1 MKSNFQYSALE
12 NIPKAFDILKDPPK
26 KLYCVGDIK
35 LLRAPLKVAIIGTRR
50 PTPYSKQHTIA
61 LARELAKNGAVIVSG
76 GALGVDIIA
85 QENALP
91 KTIMLSP
98 CSLDFVYPTNN
109 HKVIQEIAQ
118 NGLIL
123 SEYEKDF
130 MPVKGSFLARNR
142 LVIAL
147 SDAVIIPQADLKS
160 GSMSSARLAQK
171 YQKPLFVLP
180 QRLNESDGTN
190 ELLEKGQAQGIF
202 NIQNFINTLLKDH
215 HLKEMPEKKDE
226 FLEYCAKNPS
236 YEEAYLKFGDKLLE
250 YELLGKIKRINHIV
264 VLA

>member
-1 MKSNFQYSALE
+1 MKSGFQYHVLE
-12 NIPKAFDILKDPPK
+12 SIPKVFDVLKDPPK
-26 KLYCVGDIK
+26 KLYFVGNTE
-35 LLRAPLKVAIIGTRR
+35 LLSTPLKVAIIGTRR
-50 PTPYSKQHTIA
+50 PNPYSKQHTIT
-61 LARELAKNGAVIVSG
+61 LARELSKSGVIIVSG

-91 KTIMLSP
+91 NTIMLSP
-98 CSLDFVYPTNN
+98 CSLDLIYPTSNA
-109 HKVIQEIAQ
+109 KIIQKIAK

-130 MPVKGSFLARNR
+130 MPFKGSFLARNR

-147 SDAVIIPQADLKS
+147 SDIVIIPQADLLS

-180 QRLNESDGTN
+180 QRLNESEGTN
-190 ELLEKGQAQGIF
+190 ELLEKNQAKGIY
-202 NIQNFINTLLKDH
+202 NIQNFINTLLKDY
-215 HLKEMPEKKDE
+215 HLKEIDEVKDE

-236 YEEAYLKFGDKLLE
+236 YEEAYLRYGDKLLE
-250 YELLGKIKRINHIV
+250 YELLGKIKRINHSV